1 MSFQTKIADPALRL
15 RYEWAEAAA
24 FALSEAEPTAAAAI
38 CLAYLETAETGGP
51 VLGDP
56 FGMVAGDAR
65 LWATS
70 APPHELVAYTLAGLE
85 WLPKSHL
92 STVTRKTAF
101 KAIWHGFTDQDR
113 AAFLRAVR
121 GGKYWTE
128 MNGRIWRR

>member
-1 MSFQTKIADPALRL
+1 MKMHAPISDPALRL

-38 CLAYLETAETGGP
+38 CFAYLETAETGGP

-65 LWATS
+65 LWATA

-85 WLPKSHL
+85 ELPKSHL

-101 KAIWHGFTDQDR
+101 KAIWRSFDHQDR
-113 AAFLRAVR
+113 AAFLAAVK
-121 GGKYWTE
+121 GSK
-128 MNGRIWRR
+128 